1 MPRFRRRFLEIRG
14 RMSPGHYLRYS
25 LWLALICAALLW
37 AGTWALAWVAGYNGW
52 QPGDTAFEVLKNS
65 GLALIGAFA
74 LWATVA
80 MAVKRARDAHIPTL
94 AFKAGLP
101 AAVLFDHF
109 AVARVTDERLVG
121 PLSGITPMLALLFAG
136 VFLLLLL
143 APRTPIQP
151 LNGGEV
157 AFH

>member
-1 MPRFRRRFLEIRG
+1 M
-14 RMSPGHYLRYS
+14 
-25 LWLALICAALLW
+25 
-37 AGTWALAWVAGYNGW
+37 AGYNGW
-52 QPGDTAFEVLKNS
+52 QPGDTAFEVAQEPRAWPWS
-65 GLALIGAFA
+65 APFA

-80 MAVKRARDAHIPTL
+80 MAAKRARDAHIPTL

-151 LNGGEV
+151 LNGGRSRLPTSRRKRKRPRFPGG
-157 AFH
+157 ASI